1 MLSRICQSI
10 RRKLNDVDS
19 LYSCGYIDNRGLQPY
34 PRSSTPKSKN
44 NNSKTK

>member
-19 LYSCGYIDNRGLQPY
+19 LYTCGYIDHRGLQPY
-34 PRSSTPKSKN
+34 PKSSTQQIKKSSSKSK
-44 NNSKTK
+44 